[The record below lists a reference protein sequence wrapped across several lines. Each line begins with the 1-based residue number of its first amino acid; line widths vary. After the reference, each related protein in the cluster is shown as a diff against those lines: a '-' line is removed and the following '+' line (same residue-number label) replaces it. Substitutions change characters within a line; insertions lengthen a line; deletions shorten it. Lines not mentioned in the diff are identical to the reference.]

1 MKMLG
6 VGGAKG
12 RVAQG
17 CGSPWHSALC
27 QALGTGTGVTDL
39 IAVIFWGAVR
49 AALSSERYDAG
60 GLTGSFYWRV
70 RWKPIKCHAQ
80 LNALL
85 FFPESGCKRFS
96 RFASGLCL

>member
-27 QALGTGTGVTDL
+27 QALGTGTGVTEL
-39 IAVIFWGAVR
+39 IAVVFWEAVW
-49 AALSSERYDAG
+49 AALSSERYDARG
-60 GLTGSFYWRV
+60 
-70 RWKPIKCHAQ
+70 
-80 LNALL
+80 
-85 FFPESGCKRFS
+85 
-96 RFASGLCL
+96 